1 LVRRSY
7 STLIVLLDA
16 SEKNKWKAVP
26 QNEPLISVLN
36 GLSAD
41 SDCHRIAI
49 TDDKQSV
56 IGLVSQ
62 STAIEFLND
71 ALLHFPDL
79 AQTSIKSWL
88 GRGSN
93 TDLVTVKSTDKVLD
107 AFQAITTKVPMV
119 GLLINLAESDWTS
132 SCERGKY
139 ACWVYQCFRY
149 KEVYCRV
156 SFF

>member
-26 QNEPLISVLN
+26 QNEPLISVLK

-49 TDDKQSV
+49 TDDKQNV

-79 AQTSIKSWL
+79 AQTSVKSWL
-88 GRGSN
+88 GRGRN

-119 GLLINLAESDWTS
+119 GLLINLAESDWPS
-132 SCERGKY
+132 SCERGK
-139 ACWVYQCFRY
+139 
-149 KEVYCRV
+149 
-156 SFF
+156 